1 MKPPNDELLTEI
13 NITPFVDII
22 LVILII
28 FLLVAQVMGPQVL
41 GIKLPKA
48 TQSDLLPKQPITV
61 FLDTSGRIAVQGVY
75 LDEEEMKRFVREQ
88 VAKDPQLEVVISAD
102 EKVFHGKVVSI
113 LDTIKALGVTKL
125 AIHVQPRL

>member
-1 MKPPNDELLTEI
+1 MKLHNDELLTEI

-48 TQSDLLPKQPITV
+48 TQSDILTRQPITV
-61 FLDTSGRIAVQGVY
+61 FLDTSGRIAVNGVY
-75 LDEEEMKRFVREQ
+75 LDEKSMIQFIKEQ
-88 VAKDPQLEVVISAD
+88 VEKDPQLDVVISAD
-102 EKVFHGKVVSI
+102 EKVFHGRVVGI
-113 LDTIKALGVTKL
+113 LDTIKGLGVTKL
-125 AIHVQPRL
+125 AIHVQPKL

>member
-1 MKPPNDELLTEI
+1 MKLHNDDLLTEI

-48 TQSDLLPKQPITV
+48 TQSEMLLRQPITV
-61 FLDTSGRIAVQGVY
+61 SLDTSGRIAVNGIY
-75 LDEEEMKRFVREQ
+75 LDEEGMKRFIREQ
-88 VAKDPQLEVVISAD
+88 VIKDPQLEVIISAD
-102 EKVFHGKVVSI
+102 EKVLHGMVVGI
-113 LDTIKALGVTKL
+113 LDTIKSLGVTKL
-125 AIHVQPRL
+125 AIHVQPKL

>member
-1 MKPPNDELLTEI
+1 MKLHNDELLTEI

-48 TQSDLLPKQPITV
+48 AQSDMLTRQPITV
-61 FLDTSGRIAVQGVY
+61 FLDTSGRIAVNGVY
-75 LDEEEMKRFVREQ
+75 LDEKSMIQFIKEQ
-88 VAKDPQLEVVISAD
+88 VEKDPQLDVVISAD
-102 EKVFHGKVVSI
+102 EKVFHGRVVGI
-113 LDTIKALGVTKL
+113 LDTIKGLGVTKL
-125 AIHVQPRL
+125 AIHVQPKL

>member
-1 MKPPNDELLTEI
+1 MKLHSDELLTEI

-48 TQSDLLPKQPITV
+48 DQSDMLPKQPVTV
-61 FLDTSGRIAVQGVY
+61 FLDTAGRIAVNGVY
-75 LDEEEMKRFVREQ
+75 LDEEGMKRFIKEQ
-88 VAKDPQLEVVISAD
+88 VERDPQLDVVISAD
-102 EKVFHGKVVSI
+102 EKVFHGRVVGI
-113 LDTIKALGVTKL
+113 LDTVKALGVTRL
-125 AIHVQPRL
+125 AIHVQPKL

>member
-1 MKPPNDELLTEI
+1 MKLHSDELLTEI

-48 TQSDLLPKQPITV
+48 VQSDMLPKQPITV
-61 FLDTSGRIAVQGVY
+61 FLDTAGRIAVNGVY
-75 LDEEEMKRFVREQ
+75 LDEDGIKRFIKEQ
-88 VAKDPQLEVVISAD
+88 VAKDLQLEVVISAD
-102 EKVFHGKVVSI
+102 EKVFHGKVVGI

-125 AIHVQPRL
+125 AIHVQPKL

>member
-1 MKPPNDELLTEI
+1 MKLHSDELLTEI

-48 TQSDLLPKQPITV
+48 DQSDMLPKQPVTV
-61 FLDTSGRIAVQGVY
+61 FLDTTGRIAVNGVY
-75 LDEEEMKRFVREQ
+75 LDEEGMKRFIKEQ
-88 VAKDPQLEVVISAD
+88 VERDPQLDVVISAD
-102 EKVFHGKVVSI
+102 EKVFHGRVVGI
-113 LDTIKALGVTKL
+113 LDTVKALGVTRL
-125 AIHVQPRL
+125 AIHVQPKL

>member
-1 MKPPNDELLTEI
+1 MKLHSDELLTEI

-48 TQSDLLPKQPITV
+48 VQSEMLPKQPITV
-61 FLDTSGRIAVQGVY
+61 FLDTAGRIAVNGVY
-75 LDEEEMKRFVREQ
+75 LDEDGIKRFIKEQ
-88 VAKDPQLEVVISAD
+88 VAKDLQLEVVISAD
-102 EKVFHGKVVSI
+102 EKVFHGRVVGI

-125 AIHVQPRL
+125 AIHVQPKL